1 MQRLAPGLHL
11 TSTMAKPSLPTV
23 VAADSLAVLTSLQA
37 SMRDIRS
44 QLPTGRGAPARLGR
58 QLDAQA
64 AALGAR
70 AHMLS
75 SAAPTEPPRARAAPV
90 PVDPAGLRA
99 TLSWLANLLRRAVD
113 ALALDPASKAVV
125 VRALGQIE
133 LASFDAEPAL
143 A

>member
-1 MQRLAPGLHL
+1 
-11 TSTMAKPSLPTV
+11 MARSKLPTIV
-23 VAADSLAVLTSLQA
+23 VVDSLAVLSSLWA
-37 SMRDIRS
+37 SVRAIRA
-44 QLPTGRGAPARLGR
+44 QLPAGRGAPARLVR

-64 AALGAR
+64 DALGAR
-70 AHMLS
+70 VDALTDAALHTLSTPAHHAVADTAS
-75 SAAPTEPPRARAAPV
+75 RRAAPV

-113 ALALDPASKAVV
+113 ALAHDPASKAVV

-133 LASFDAEPAL
+133 LASFDAEPAM